1 MTEMKDKTVK
11 ILIIDDNPSNLKLL
25 TKILFQQG
33 YGVRIAPSAKLGI
46 NSVMAEV
53 PDLILLDIKMP
64 DMDGY
69 TVCQDLKAKD
79 KTCDIPVIFI
89 SGLEDTMDK
98 VKAFKMGGV
107 DYIVKP
113 FDTEEVIVRIENQL
127 RMSQK
132 IQQLKKYKSIEES
145 KPDD

>member
-1 MTEMKDKTVK
+1 MMTEKNIKQAK

-25 TKILFQQG
+25 TKILVEQN
-33 YGVRIAPSAKLGI
+33 YRVRIAPSAKLGI
-46 NSVMAEV
+46 NSVMAEA

-69 TVCQDLKAKD
+69 NICQQFKANEQ
-79 KTCDIPVIFI
+79 TRDIPIIFV
-89 SGLEDTMDK
+89 SGLEDVMDK

-113 FDTEEVIVRIENQL
+113 FATEEVIARVENQL
-127 RMSQK
+127 Q
-132 IQQLKKYKSIEES
+132 IIKKLQENK
-145 KPDD
+145 

>member
-1 MTEMKDKTVK
+1 MTNDIIKTN
-11 ILIIDDNPSNLKLL
+11 ILIIDDNPIHLKLL
-25 TKILFQQG
+25 TKILFEKG

-46 NSVMAEV
+46 NSIMAEA
-53 PDLILLDIKMP
+53 PDLILLDIKMS

-69 TVCQDLKAKD
+69 AVCQQLKANV

-89 SGLEDTMDK
+89 SALEDVMDK

-113 FDTEEVIVRIENQL
+113 FATQEVMARIENQL
-127 RMSQK
+127 QIIKK
-132 IQQLKKYKSIEES
+132 IKRLG
-145 KPDD
+145 

>member
-1 MTEMKDKTVK
+1 MMTEKNIKQAK

-25 TKILFQQG
+25 TKILVEQN
-33 YGVRIAPSAKLGI
+33 YRVRIAPSAKLGI
-46 NSVMAEV
+46 NSVMAEA

-69 TVCQDLKAKD
+69 TICQQFKANEQ
-79 KTCDIPVIFI
+79 TRDIPIIFV
-89 SGLEDTMDK
+89 SGLEDVMDK

-113 FDTEEVIVRIENQL
+113 FATEEVIARVENQL
-127 RMSQK
+127 Q
-132 IQQLKKYKSIEES
+132 IIKKLQENK
-145 KPDD
+145 